1 MKIKR
6 CTKTK
11 VYKSKIKPIEG
22 VLEEPLEVFVMVT
35 YTQQKKI
42 WKSQPA

>member
-11 VYKSKIKPIEG
+11 VYKSKIKSLEG
-22 VLEEPLEVFVMVT
+22 LYWEEPLEVFVMVT
-35 YTQQKKI
+35 YAQ
-42 WKSQPA
+42 